1 MNAGRG
7 RRTLILVLTGLVG
20 LGPGSLVHADD
31 RYVEAALPTGEI
43 PEEERLDIA
52 IDLFSPS
59 IDDHD
64 RENLTKEGIEPSVR
78 KAEARYFPV
87 HLRNTLQSTGQW
99 GAVRV
104 VPGGVPWAGLNLVGK
119 IEKSNGKD
127 LEISIRAW
135 DATGRDWLDEDYNRG
150 ARLLSYASET
160 VDGLDPFQSL
170 YNEIANDLVKAR
182 SKREKR
188 ELVRIQEV
196 AELRFAAEFA
206 PDTFGPYLESDRKGR
221 YKMTRLPAPD
231 DPMMLRLE
239 LIRER
244 DDMFVDTLNEYYSDF
259 YARMD
264 TPYDDWRANSYTE
277 QAAYDAINK
286 KKWAKWIGGGLAIV
300 GAILAPGD
308 RRGADGDIRDIAVIA
323 GAAAIQSGF
332 KDSADSKIHKA
343 ALEELAESFGAD
355 VSGLV
360 VDVDG
365 RIIELKGSAEEQFQQ
380 WRALLREIAFT
391 DVALP
396 VDINVTAAP
405 APPAEVAPPASAE
418 AEAWSPPSPEPVFVM
433 PEGPAPPPPPTELQ
447 GTDTTATP
455 SPGP

>member
-1 MNAGRG
+1 
-7 RRTLILVLTGLVG
+7 
-20 LGPGSLVHADD
+20 
-31 RYVEAALPTGEI
+31 
-43 PEEERLDIA
+43 
-52 IDLFSPS
+52 
-59 IDDHD
+59 
-64 RENLTKEGIEPSVR
+64 
-78 KAEARYFPV
+78 
-87 HLRNTLQSTGQW
+87 
-99 GAVRV
+99 
-104 VPGGVPWAGLNLVGK
+104 
-119 IEKSNGKD
+119 
-127 LEISIRAW
+127 
-135 DATGRDWLDEDYNRG
+135 
-150 ARLLSYASET
+150 
-160 VDGLDPFQSL
+160 
-170 YNEIANDLVKAR
+170 VKAR

-206 PDTFGPYLESDRKGR
+206 PDTFGPYLQADRKGR
-221 YKMTRLPAPD
+221 YEVSRLPTAD

>member
-1 MNAGRG
+1 MKAGRG
-7 RRTLILVLTGLVG
+7 RRTLILVLAGLVA
-20 LGPGSLVHADD
+20 LGPGSLARAGDE
-31 RYVEAALPTGEI
+31 YVEAVLPTGEI
-43 PEEERLDIA
+43 PEEQRLDVA
-52 IDLFSPS
+52 IDLLSPS
-59 IDDHD
+59 IDEHD
-64 RENLTKEGIEPSVR
+64 RETLQEEGIQPSVR
-78 KAEARYFPV
+78 KAEARYIPI

-104 VPGGVPWAGLNLVGK
+104 VPGGVAWAGLNVVGK

-127 LEISIRAW
+127 LKIRIKAW
-135 DATGRDWLDEDYNRG
+135 DATGREWLDEDYRG
-150 ARLLSYASET
+150 RARLLSYASET

-182 SKREKR
+182 GKRKKR
-188 ELVRIQEV
+188 DLVRIQEV

-221 YKMTRLPAPD
+221 YTVARLPSPD

-264 TPYDDWRANSYTE
+264 KPYDDWRANSYTE
-277 QAAYDAINK
+277 QAAYDAINQ

-300 GAILAPGD
+300 GAIFAPGD

-323 GAAAIQSGF
+323 GAAAIQSGI

-365 RIIELKGSAEEQFQQ
+365 RIVQLKGSAEEQFQQ
-380 WRALLREIAFT
+380 WRALLREIAFA

-396 VDINVTAAP
+396 VDINVTVVPAA
-405 APPAEVAPPASAE
+405 PAEVAPAAPAETE
-418 AEAWSPPSPEPVFVM
+418 ASSSSSPEPVLVM
-433 PEGPAPPPPPTELQ
+433 PMDTAAPPPPTEPE
-447 GTDTTATP
+447 GADTGARP